1 MPSIAF
7 DHEKDYLK
15 IQSILPYKLL
25 PEKVYRELLVKEI
38 QRISLKASNTE
49 KIIASKENNIS
60 TEKWIYEVF
69 GVSKPCATK
78 LSSAEVIKSDELENL
93 ISSSKWITQLEDD
106 WDDEGGQGYSI
117 DTWERA
123 THFLRKQVE
132 VLEDDFC
139 CIPVPLPQ
147 VAPADKGS
155 IDLHWSFDDR
165 QLLVNIPSDFS
176 NLATYF
182 GENSKGETVAGK
194 FDPGHHNFTLAA
206 WLNCEI

>member
-1 MPSIAF
+1 MPSIDF
-7 DHEKDYLK
+7 DHKKDYLE
-15 IQSILPYKLL
+15 IQSILTCRPL
-25 PEKVYRELLVKEI
+25 PEKIYQALLVKRI
-38 QRISLKASNTE
+38 QQISPKASNAGE
-49 KIIASKENNIS
+49 IIVSRENDIS
-60 TEKWIYEVF
+60 TKKWIYEVF
-69 GVSKPCATK
+69 GASKSLAMRS
-78 LSSAEVIKSDELENL
+78 SSAEVTKSNKLEDL
-93 ISSSKWITQLEDD
+93 IRSSKWITQLEDD
-106 WDDEGGQGYSI
+106 WDDEGGQGYSL

-147 VAPADKGS
+147 IAPADKGS

-165 QLLVNIPSDFS
+165 QLLVNIPSDSS

>member
-7 DHEKDYLK
+7 DSEKDYLE

-25 PEKVYRELLVKEI
+25 PEKVYQALLVKKI
-38 QRISLKASNTE
+38 QQISPKASKTE
-49 KIIASKENNIS
+49 EIIASKEDDIS
-60 TEKWIYEVF
+60 TEKWIYKVF
-69 GVSKPCATK
+69 GASKSFATK
-78 LSSAEVIKSDELENL
+78 SSSAEVKKPNELEDL
-93 ISSSKWITQLEDD
+93 ISSSKWITQLEDN

-123 THFLRKQVE
+123 TRFLRKQVE

-147 VAPADKGS
+147 IAPADNGS
-155 IDLHWSFDDR
+155 IDLHWSFDNR
-165 QLLVNIPSDFS
+165 QLLVNIPSDSS

-194 FDPGHHNFTLAA
+194 LDPGHHNFTLAA